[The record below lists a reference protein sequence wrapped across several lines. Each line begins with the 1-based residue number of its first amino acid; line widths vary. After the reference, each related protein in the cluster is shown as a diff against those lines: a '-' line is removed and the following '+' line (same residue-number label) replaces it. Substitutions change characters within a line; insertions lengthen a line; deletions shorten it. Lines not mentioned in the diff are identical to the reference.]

1 MRSSQTDEVLAGLR
15 AVADGSLSAA
25 TNMPPAMYHDDEI
38 LTLERD
44 RVFARDWVSP
54 GLAAEIP
61 KPGDRLTWS
70 IADRPVFCVRGADGL
85 IRTFSNVCRH
95 RMMTLV
101 DGDGTGLRITCPYH
115 AWTYDLEGHL
125 VGTKHMEATDG
136 FDEADVC
143 LP

>member
-1 MRSSQTDEVLAGLR
+1 MDTHMPPSHLAVHGLP
-15 AVADGSLSAA
+15 VADGSLSAA

-95 RMMTLV
+95 RMMT
-101 DGDGTGLRITCPYH
+101 
-115 AWTYDLEGHL
+115 
-125 VGTKHMEATDG
+125 
-136 FDEADVC
+136 C
-143 LP
+143 LLYTSPSPRDKRQSRMPSSA